1 MKLAVVKLGGSL
13 ITKKGGRRAVRRKR
27 LARLAD
33 ELAEAVQRSRRRFLI
48 GHGSGSFGHVVASEH
63 GVHEGRGGAAGVSA
77 TQEAARDLHEIVLSA
92 FRKSGLA
99 TWSVAPS
106 SSIVTKDG
114 RPAAVALEGLEAA
127 LQGGLVAVTYGDVV
141 MDRSQGHAICSTET
155 ALLAYCRRLRA
166 RGVGLRDAY
175 WFGNTD
181 GIYDAEGKTIARI
194 RAGQAAAVAATVGG
208 SAATDVTGGMRH
220 RLDTAVAFARLGVNS
235 WILDGSSRS
244 VLPEA
249 LLGRYKGGTKVVS

>member
-13 ITKKGGRRAVRRKR
+13 ITNKGGRRSVSRKD

-33 ELAEAVQRSRRRFLI
+33 ELAEAIGRSRRRFLI
-48 GHGSGSFGHVVASEH
+48 GHGSGSFGHVTASEH
-63 GVHEGRGGAAGVSA
+63 GVHQGKASAAGVSA
-77 TQEAARDLHEIVLSA
+77 TQGVARELHEIVLDA
-92 FRKSGLA
+92 LRKAGLA

-127 LQGGLVAVTYGDVV
+127 LESKLVAVTYGDVV
-141 MDRSQGHAICSTET
+141 MDRNQGHAICSTET

-166 RGVGLRDAY
+166 RGVGIRDAY

-181 GIYDAEGKTIARI
+181 GVYDATGATVNRL
-194 RAGQAAAVAATVGG
+194 RAAQAPALASAVGG
-208 SAATDVTGGMRH
+208 SADTDVTGGMRH
-220 RLDTAVAFARLGVNS
+220 RLDTAVAFARIGVSS
-235 WILDGSSRS
+235 WILDGATPG

-249 LLGRYKGGTKVVS
+249 LIGKYRGGTRVVS